1 MSRKPQIIAVSVCS
15 LLLPHFFGF
24 LPPHITFR
32 DLFGVDS
39 FLIIIIIIIIITI
52 IICVKRTF
60 LHKYNQSHLRFVNLI
75 IVEIINKIVQTLAL
89 LF

>member
-39 FLIIIIIIIIITI
+39 FLIIIIITI
-52 IICVKRTF
+52 IVCVKRTF

>member
-1 MSRKPQIIAVSVCS
+1 MSRKPQNNCRFCLQLTSPT
-15 LLLPHFFGF
+15 LLWLLASAHNIP
-24 LPPHITFR
+24 R
-32 DLFGVDS
+32 SFGVDS

-60 LHKYNQSHLRFVNLI
+60 LHKYNRSHLRFVNLI
-75 IVEIINKIVQTLAL
+75 IVKIINKIVQTLAL

>member
-1 MSRKPQIIAVSVCS
+1 MIAVAVCS
-15 LLLPHFFGF
+15 LLLQHFFGF
-24 LPPHITFR
+24 LPRHMTFR

-39 FLIIIIIIIIITI
+39 FLIIIIIITI

-75 IVEIINKIVQTLAL
+75 IVKIINKIVQKLAL